1 MTLKDSIKG
10 YKKEAIY
17 DRYTRI
23 IKKFKEYDKISAN
36 KMIEEI
42 VKLYNDY
49 NNIINICIT
58 RELKYLKLLLS
69 LDLEKESLKEKPKYL
84 ESK

>member
-49 NNIINICIT
+49 NNIINICTT